1 MSSSS
6 IFLGDELS
14 AAGYRLAGVDA
25 RVPSPGDEAACLEEA
40 LKEAEAR
47 VVLLATRCAKAI
59 PPAALEAALALL
71 SPLVIVVPDW
81 DGTQLAT
88 EPANKVRRVLGLE
101 T

>member
-1 MSSSS
+1 MSSPS

-25 RVPSPGDEAACLEEA
+25 RVPAPGDEAACFDRA
-40 LKEAEAR
+40 LKEASI
-47 VVLLATRCAKAI
+47 VLIGSRCASSIA
-59 PPAALEAALALL
+59 PAALEAALALL
-71 SPLVIVVPDW
+71 SPLVVVIPDW
-81 DGTQLAT
+81 DGTQLAS

>member
-1 MSSSS
+1 MTTS

-25 RVPSPGDEAACLEEA
+25 RVPSPGDETACFEKA
-40 LKEAEAR
+40 LKEAR
-47 VVLLATRCAKAI
+47 MVLVGSRCARAI
-59 PPAALEAALALL
+59 PPAVLEAALALL
-71 SPLVIVVPDW
+71 SPLVMVVPDW
-81 DGTQLAT
+81 DGTQLAS